1 MPIEIVSFA
10 HSLASSLHFEMVDP
24 ADLEMVLS
32 DSDEPIELRFVEPS
46 ADEPLI
52 RSGSTFTHL
61 LFAQRGVIVP
71 WQYPYS
77 ELKAPFLIGDHEFL
91 TGAERW
97 VANYSAVT
105 NAMVADI
112 PRAVME
118 RILAR
123 IPGVRDHVHELVMA
137 RLARFYW
144 TSLAISGTPVS
155 RVAAALVSR
164 LALEGDDYGEDKK
177 IRIAQSDL
185 ARLTA
190 MSRFGAADGLKK
202 LRDDKK
208 AITFGIR
215 FAGEVC
221 VPDVERLKNEAFAEV
236 RDQAIRPLLLR
247 SDGDGQPL
255 SILSA
260 TGSPMRPE
268 TSEVAMEQPHA
279 PARSRGSTSEQGQ
292 CGEDARLFD
301 RYVAVDWSASS
312 RRARGPNSI
321 WIAVCGA
328 GGPVELVNPGT
339 RQEAMNHIQ
348 MLLDMTT
355 AAGGRLLCG
364 FDFPF
369 GYPKGTAQ
377 MLAGRE
383 GWEAVWM
390 RIAEIIIDEPDNSNN
405 RFKAAAQLNQAFDGE
420 GPFWGRHQSY
430 NNSGLSPKR
439 PQGDP
444 GQNMLPR
451 LRHAEKKVPRAQE
464 VWKLWGPG
472 SVGGQALTGI
482 ARLQELRRSR
492 GDVLVWPFETLG
504 EGRSHVLAEIYPS
517 LIDPCPGN
525 EVLDARQVKATALTM
540 RELDRCGQLWQYLQA
555 PNAMPPQVC
564 REEGV
569 ILGMHDQP
577 GFRAAAASNFM

>member
-1 MPIEIVSFA
+1 MR
-10 HSLASSLHFEMVDP
+10 L
-24 ADLEMVLS
+24 
-32 DSDEPIELRFVEPS
+32 VEPS

-52 RSGSTFTHL
+52 RSGSAFTHL
-61 LFAQRGVIVP
+61 LFVQRGIVVP

-123 IPGVRDHVHELVMA
+123 IPGVRDHVHELRDGTA
-137 RLARFYW
+137 WRASIGRPWRLAAPPFPAWRRPWFPG
-144 TSLAISGTPVS
+144 LPLRGTTTA
-155 RVAAALVSR
+155 RTR
-164 LALEGDDYGEDKK
+164 KLELP
-177 IRIAQSDL
+177 QSDL

-208 AITFGIR
+208 AIVFGDR
-215 FAGEVC
+215 FSGEVC

-247 SDGDGQPL
+247 SDGDEQPL

-260 TGSPMRPE
+260 TGNPRRSE
-268 TSEVAMEQPHA
+268 ASEVAMGQPHA
-279 PARSRGSTSEQGQ
+279 PVRSRGSTSERGQ

-301 RYVAVDWSASS
+301 RYAAVDWSASS

-321 WIAVCGA
+321 WIAVCDA

-339 RQEAMNHIQ
+339 RQAAMNHIQ

-369 GYPKGTAQ
+369 GYPEGTAQ
-377 MLAGRE
+377 MLAGRD

-390 RIAEIIIDEPDNSNN
+390 RIAEIIRDEPDNTNN
-405 RFKAAAQLNQAFDGE
+405 RFEAAAQLNQAFDDE
-420 GPFWGRHQSY
+420 GPFWGRHQSD

-439 PQGDP
+439 PQRDRE
-444 GQNMLPR
+444 QILPPI
-451 LRHAEKKVPRAQE
+451 LRHAEEKVLRDTGGVGNSGA
-464 VWKLWGPG
+464 PG
-472 SVGGQALTGI
+472 SVGGQALTGNREI
-482 ARLQELRRSR
+482 AKVAAVPWRRAGLAIRDPR
-492 GDVLVWPFETLG
+492 GRPL
-504 EGRSHVLAEIYPS
+504 
-517 LIDPCPGN
+517 PCPSRDLP
-525 EVLDARQVKATALTM
+525 VADRSLPRQ
-540 RELDRCGQLWQYLQA
+540 
-555 PNAMPPQVC
+555 
-564 REEGV
+564 
-569 ILGMHDQP
+569 
-577 GFRAAAASNFM
+577 